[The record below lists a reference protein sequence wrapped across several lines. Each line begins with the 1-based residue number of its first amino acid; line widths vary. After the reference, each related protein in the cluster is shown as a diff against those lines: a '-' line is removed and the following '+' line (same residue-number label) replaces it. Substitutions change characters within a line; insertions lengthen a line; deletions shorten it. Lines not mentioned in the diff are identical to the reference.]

1 MKISRKNGSVMQLYE
16 VFQGVSWN
24 LVARRQLT
32 QVQVSSKVGDLVGF
46 NGMQLAR
53 LVYNSFNFWVCSRC
67 MEVADGYMQ
76 CFFQITYEK
85 YLTEM
90 ELLEMLSWLK
100 HEMLIG

>member
-1 MKISRKNGSVMQLYE
+1 
-16 VFQGVSWN
+16 
-24 LVARRQLT
+24 
-32 QVQVSSKVGDLVGF
+32 
-46 NGMQLAR
+46 
-53 LVYNSFNFWVCSRC
+53 